1 MRWSVQEWPFVGER
15 AIAAVA
21 SGGDGQS
28 TDHRWTLYRSQWGGS
43 DRVIARVL
51 SASPVGATPDGE
63 PAATNGPEAD
73 AQDGGED
80 RLDVLGSLSWRR
92 TATAR
97 GRLADALDYLE
108 TAVVYVLG
116 PPVSVWQPLW
126 LGFPLAET
134 TPDPAVGVLVRTR
147 SVPDVRT
154 RRRWLRRAKQLVS
167 PAVTSGALSPEIAR
181 WLVIATLPQSDL
193 VVPATLQNGPF

>member
-1 MRWSVQEWPFVGER
+1 MRWSVQEWPSVGER

-21 SGGDGQS
+21 SGSHGQ
-28 TDHRWTLYRSQWGGS
+28 TDHRWLLYRSQWGGS
-43 DRVIARVL
+43 DRVVARVL
-51 SASPVGATPDGE
+51 SASRVGATPDGE
-63 PAATNGPEAD
+63 PAATHRPEAD
-73 AQDGGED
+73 APDGGED

-92 TATAR
+92 TGTAR
-97 GRLADALDYLE
+97 GRLADVLDYLE

-134 TPDPAVGVLVRTR
+134 ALDPAVGVLVRAR
-147 SVPDVRT
+147 SVADVRT

-167 PAVTSGALSPEIAR
+167 PAVTLGELSPEIAR